1 MAPKLRRF
9 AKRAVMLGCAALC
22 LWCGALRV
30 GDWARAQGAQAL
42 LFAAGLGE
50 EAAPAGDSKK
60 INKSSLAGP
69 AIFLYN
75 MFYT

>member
-30 GDWARAQGAQAL
+30 GDWAKAQGAQAL

-50 EAAPAGDSKK
+50 EAAPAGASP
-60 INKSSLAGP
+60 SP
-69 AIFLYN
+69 
-75 MFYT
+75 TPTP